1 MKQLM
6 ENFNRFIVEEEV
18 QIIEEEELL
27 NENPLALA
35 AGAGALIALGSRGGR
50 SLIAKILRIQ
60 GKLLDKLNKSL
71 TNALGG
77 DSPKAKKML
86 DLVTELMPG
95 RVAMDTLA
103 DLIEGLTDEE
113 GDALNDALKPVKVV
127 TPIGRIAKGVEMTS

>member
-6 ENFNRFIVEEEV
+6 ENFNRFVV
-18 QIIEEEELL
+18 EEEELL

-71 TNALGG
+71 ANALGG